1 MRRPDKNPE
10 NPQGIPMLKQAAVAA
25 LALATAAVAYAAEPA
40 NDAKIRA
47 AIQSLVPKAK
57 IDSIADAKV
66 PGFYEVVLGSDI
78 VYVSADAK
86 YLFHGSLFD
95 LDARKDLTDERKS
108 TLRKDELAKFG
119 KDKRISYVAKNPRHT
134 VTVYTDIDCGY
145 CRRLH
150 QNMAAYNDAGITV
163 EYLFFP
169 RSGPNTESFQKAVN
183 VWCAADRNDALT
195 KAKNGEPV
203 PAKECANPIA
213 EQYDMG
219 LKVGVSGT
227 PMIIDENGTQLG
239 GYLDPNQLV
248 ARLDAMKAAAPAK

>member
-1 MRRPDKNPE
+1 
-10 NPQGIPMLKQAAVAA
+10 MLKQAAVAA
-25 LALATAAVAYAAEPA
+25 LAFATFTAAAVEPA

-47 AIQSLVPKAK
+47 AITSLVPKAK

-66 PGFYEVVLGSDI
+66 PGFYEVVLGGDI

-95 LDARKDLTDERKS
+95 LERKADLTDERKAS
-108 TLRKDELAKFG
+108 LRKAELAKFG
-119 KDKRISYVAKNPRHT
+119 DDKRITYAAKEPRHT

-183 VWCAADRNDALT
+183 VWCAADRNEALT

-203 PAKECANPIA
+203 PAKECPNPIA

-227 PMIIDENGTQLG
+227 PMIMDENGTQLG

-248 ARLDAMKAAAPAK
+248 ARLEAMKAAAKK

>member
-1 MRRPDKNPE
+1 
-10 NPQGIPMLKQAAVAA
+10 MLKQAAVAA
-25 LALATAAVAYAAEPA
+25 LALATFTAYAAEPA

-47 AIQSLVPKAK
+47 AIQTLVPNAK
-57 IDSIADAKV
+57 IDSIADAKL
-66 PGFYEVVLGSDI
+66 PGFYEVVMEGNI
-78 VYVSADAK
+78 VYVSADGK
-86 YLFHGSLFD
+86 FLFHGSLFD
-95 LDARKDLTDERKS
+95 LERKVDLTDERKAS
-108 TLRKDELAKFG
+108 LRKVELDKFG
-119 KDKRISYVAKNPRHT
+119 HEKRITYEAKNPRHT

-169 RSGPNTESFQKAVN
+169 RSGPNTESFQKAIN

-203 PAKECANPIA
+203 PAKECPNPIA

-248 ARLDAMKAAAPAK
+248 ARLDAMKAATPAK